1 MIKDKKVLRKLD
13 VAFGILLLIGSVI
26 LLVWSAL
33 MPVSGLGGAM
43 QVSFWIAPGALPVV
57 VSSVMAIL
65 AVVLIAGAVRE
76 GAKVT
81 GEDVRKALAILGTRE
96 AKYSFVISA
105 LLILYIVFMLGW
117 LPYWLATFLF
127 LSVFMFIFK
136 AGRPHVILLVSAF
149 TTLAIWYCFGEVVMI
164 PLP

>member
-1 MIKDKKVLRKLD
+1 MIKDKSVLRKLD
-13 VAFGILLLIGSVI
+13 IAFGILLLIGSAI

-57 VSSVMAIL
+57 VSSVMIVL
-65 AVVLIAGAVRE
+65 AVVLIVGAVRE
-76 GAKVT
+76 GARVT
-81 GEDVRKALAILGTRE
+81 GEDVRKALAILKTRE
-96 AKYSFVISA
+96 AKYSFIISA

-117 LPYWLATFLF
+117 MPYWLATFLF
-127 LSVFMFIFK
+127 LAVFMFIFK